1 MAGDAIAVSMW
12 PMSKPALKPLISE
25 RRIQKRVRELAGEI
39 ARDHAR
45 DGAGQDLAVLALMDG
60 AFVFVADLVR
70 HLDLPSLRLH
80 FVRASSYGGRT
91 ASSGRVELGTMP
103 DLSGRTVL
111 IVDDILDTGRTLAAA
126 RRAVSGAAEVKT
138 CVLLDKPTR
147 RVAEGLQVADYIG
160 FTVPDVFVV
169 GYGLDW
175 DGRLRHLPDL
185 RVAAHE

>member
-1 MAGDAIAVSMW
+1 
-12 PMSKPALKPLISE
+12 MSKPALKPLISE

-39 ARDHAR
+39 ARDHA
-45 DGAGQDLAVLALMDG
+45 DQELAVLALMDG

-70 HLDLPSLRLH
+70 HLDLPGLRLH
-80 FVRASSYGGRT
+80 FVRAASYGGRT
-91 ASSGRVELGTMP
+91 TSSGRVELGTMP
-103 DLSGRTVL
+103 DFSGRTVL

-126 RRAVSGAAEVKT
+126 RRAISNAVAVKT

-175 DGRLRHLPDL
+175 DGRLRHLPEL
-185 RVAAHE
+185 LAVAREEKRKT

>member
-1 MAGDAIAVSMW
+1 MRT
-12 PMSKPALKPLISE
+12 MSKPALKPLISE

-45 DGAGQDLAVLALMDG
+45 DHAHQELAVLALMDG

-70 HLDLPSLRLH
+70 HLDLPGLRLH
-80 FVRASSYGGRT
+80 FVRAASYGGRRT
-91 ASSGRVELGTMP
+91 SSGRVELSEMP
-103 DLSGRTVL
+103 DLNGRTVL
-111 IVDDILDTGRTLAAA
+111 IVDDILDTGRTLATA
-126 RRAVSGAAEVKT
+126 RRAVTGAAKVKT

-147 RVAEGLQVADYIG
+147 RVADGLQVADYIG

-175 DGRLRHLPDL
+175 DGRLRHLPEL
-185 RVAAHE
+185 LAVAHDGE

>member
-1 MAGDAIAVSMW
+1 MCG
-12 PMSKPALKPLISE
+12 MSKPALKPLISE

-39 ARDHAR
+39 ARDHA
-45 DGAGQDLAVLALMDG
+45 DQELAVLALMDG

-70 HLDLPSLRLH
+70 HLDLPGLRLH
-80 FVRASSYGGRT
+80 FVRAASYGGRT
-91 ASSGRVELGTMP
+91 TSSGRVELGTMP
-103 DLSGRTVL
+103 DFSGRTVL

-126 RRAVSGAAEVKT
+126 RRAISNAAAVKT

-175 DGRLRHLPDL
+175 DGRLRHLPEL
-185 RVAAHE
+185 LAVARDGK

>member
-1 MAGDAIAVSMW
+1 
-12 PMSKPALKPLISE
+12 MSKPALKPLISAS
-25 RRIQKRVRELAGEI
+25 RIQKRVRELASEI
-39 ARDHAR
+39 ARDHA
-45 DGAGQDLAVLALMDG
+45 GQELAVLALMDG

-70 HLDLPSLRLH
+70 NLDLPGLRLH
-80 FVRASSYGGRT
+80 FVRASSYGGHT
-91 ASSGRVELGTMP
+91 TSSGRVELGAMP
-103 DLSGRTVL
+103 DLSGLTVL

-126 RRAVSGAAEVKT
+126 CRALSGAAVVKT

-147 RVAEGLQVADYIG
+147 RVAEGLQVADYSG

-185 RVAAHE
+185 RVVVQE